1 MANSPSKAAALLMA
15 HGAPKDMED
24 VPAFLARIYGG
35 RPATESALR
44 EAAERYER
52 IGGRSPLMGVLTAVA
67 GELEKALFGGGFGVK
82 VYLGM
87 RYSEP
92 SIEAAVSQMLENGHT
107 SALALPLSPYQSSMT
122 DEAYLE
128 RARAAVSAKG
138 ASLALFS
145 PPPWNAHPMLVGAF
159 SERLRE
165 SFEQVPAP
173 LKGKTLTL
181 FTGHSL
187 PQSVVDDGDPY
198 AEQLSLSAAAVA
210 QEAGVREFMM
220 AYQSVPASA
229 EGKWLGPDAGEILEM
244 AAKGGIKA
252 VLMHPI
258 GFLIDCLETLYE
270 DDIRYRAQAESR
282 GMAFVRVPAL
292 NDDPLFVCALAAI
305 IRSAFAPLS

>member
-1 MANSPSKAAALLMA
+1 MAKSPSKAAVLLMA
-15 HGAPKDMED
+15 HGAPKGPED
-24 VPAFLARIYGG
+24 VPAFLARVYGG
-35 RPATESALR
+35 RPVPESAAR
-44 EAAERYER
+44 EAKERYER
-52 IGGRSPLMGVLTAVA
+52 IGGRSPLMGFLTTVA
-67 GELEKALFGGGFGVK
+67 GELEKALLGGGFGVK
-82 VYLGM
+82 VYLGL

-92 SIEAAVSQMLENGHT
+92 SIEAAVAEMIEDRHSC
-107 SALALPLSPYQSSMT
+107 ALALPLSPYQSSMT
-122 DEAYLE
+122 DEAYLD
-128 RARAAVSAKG
+128 RAREAVRAKG
-138 ASLALFS
+138 SDIALFS

-159 SERLRE
+159 SERLKE
-165 SFEQVPAP
+165 SFQQVPAP

-220 AYQSVPASA
+220 AYQSLPKTA
-229 EGKWLGPDAGEILEM
+229 EGKWLGPEAGEILEM

-252 VLMHPI
+252 VLLHPI
-258 GFLIDCLETLYE
+258 GFLIDCLETLYD
-270 DDIRYRAQAESR
+270 DDILYREKAESR
-282 GMAFVRVPAL
+282 GIAFVRVPAL